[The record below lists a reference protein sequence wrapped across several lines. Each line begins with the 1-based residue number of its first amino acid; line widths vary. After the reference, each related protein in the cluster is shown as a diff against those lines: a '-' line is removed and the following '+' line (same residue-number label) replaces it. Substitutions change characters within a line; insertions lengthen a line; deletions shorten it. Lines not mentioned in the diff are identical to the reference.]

1 MRGTFTV
8 SVNQSARY
16 FLALSLVINHDYSEP
31 CKVMLR
37 NFSGVPITIE
47 AGDSIVQMAVTSLAD
62 VDTKEMSNFKEVG
75 VINEDIGRCCE
86 FSIVL

>member
-37 NFSGVPITIE
+37 NFSSVPITIE

-86 FSIVL
+86 FFVAL